1 VPKNYIAEFIPSEA
15 RDLKK
20 EVVMHIPNGM
30 LQGGIC
36 PVTAV
41 VSIIGVGVVGFKA
54 FFAKYKP
61 SATRFA
67 SITALIFASQM
78 INFPISGGT
87 SGHLL
92 GGVLAVALLGVPFGI
107 LSMALVVATQC
118 LAFSDGGFTVLGAN
132 ILNMAIIG
140 TGLGGIIH
148 SAFAKRFPSN
158 SPQYMVGLGFAA
170 WISVMLAAFACSAEL
185 AISGTIP
192 FFRVIGAMF
201 GTHALI
207 GIGEGLITVAVC
219 FALAS
224 KPVNISQ
231 RRSVAVPL
239 IASGIIATI
248 LSPFASRLPDGLE
261 WVAQKYAF
269 LHESAPTFVSPLPDY
284 AVPAIS
290 NEVLTTGL
298 AGIIGIAIT
307 FFIAWIVARFLN
319 RSKRA
324 KVTP

>member
-1 VPKNYIAEFIPSEA
+1 
-15 RDLKK
+15 
-20 EVVMHIPNGM
+20 MHIPNGM

-41 VSIIGVGVVGFKA
+41 ISITGVGVVGFKA
-54 FFAKYKP
+54 FFAKCKP
-61 SATRFA
+61 STAKFA
-67 SITALIFASQM
+67 AITALIFASQM
-78 INFPISGGT
+78 MNFSISGGT
-87 SGHLL
+87 SGHLI
-92 GGVLAVALLGVPFGI
+92 GGVLAVALLGIPFGI

-118 LAFSDGGFTVLGAN
+118 LVFSDGGFIVLGAN

-140 TGLGGIIH
+140 AGLGGVIRNV
-148 SAFAKRFPSN
+148 FAKKLPLN

-170 WISVMLAAFACSAEL
+170 WLAVMMAAFACSIEL

-192 FFRVIGAMF
+192 FLRVIGAMV

-219 FALAS
+219 FALES
-224 KPVNISQ
+224 KTVNISQ
-231 RRSVAVPL
+231 RRSVALPL
-239 IASGIIATI
+239 IASGVIAMI
-248 LSPFASRLPDGLE
+248 LSPFASGLPDGLE

-269 LHESAPTFVSPLPDY
+269 LHEAAPTFVSPLPDY
-284 AVPAIS
+284 AVPAVS

-298 AGIIGIAIT
+298 AGIIGVAIT

-319 RSKRA
+319 KPKRV
-324 KVTP
+324 KVTI

>member
-1 VPKNYIAEFIPSEA
+1 
-15 RDLKK
+15 
-20 EVVMHIPNGM
+20 MHIPNGM

-41 VSIIGVGVVGFKA
+41 VSVVGIGVVGFKA
-54 FFAKYKP
+54 FFAEHKP
-61 SATRFA
+61 SAAKFA
-67 SITALIFASQM
+67 AITALIFAGQM
-78 INFPISGGT
+78 MNFSISGGT

-92 GGVLAVALLGVPFGI
+92 GGVLAVALLGIPFGI
-107 LSMALVVATQC
+107 LSMALVVVTQC
-118 LAFSDGGFTVLGAN
+118 LVFSDGGFIVLGAN

-140 TGLGGIIH
+140 AGLGGIIRG
-148 SAFAKRFPSN
+148 AFIKRLPSN

-170 WISVMLAAFACSAEL
+170 WLAVMMAAFVCSIEL

-192 FFRVIGAMF
+192 FFRVIGAML

-224 KPVNISQ
+224 KPVNISR

-248 LSPFASRLPDGLE
+248 LSPFASGLPDGLE
-261 WVAQKYAF
+261 WVAEKYAF
-269 LHESAPTFVSPLPDY
+269 FHESAPTFVSPLPDY

-298 AGIIGIAIT
+298 AGIIGVAIT
-307 FFIAWIVARFLN
+307 FFIAWIVAIFLN
-319 RSKRA
+319 KPKRV
-324 KVTP
+324 KVTL

>member
-1 VPKNYIAEFIPSEA
+1 
-15 RDLKK
+15 
-20 EVVMHIPNGM
+20 MHIPNGM

-41 VSIIGVGVVGFKA
+41 VSIIGIGVAGFKA
-54 FFAKYKP
+54 FFTEHKP
-61 SATRFA
+61 STAKFTA
-67 SITALIFASQM
+67 ITALIFAGQM
-78 INFPISGGT
+78 MNFSISGGT

-92 GGVLAVALLGVPFGI
+92 GGVLAVALLGIPFGI

-118 LAFSDGGFTVLGAN
+118 LVFSDGGFIVLGAN

-140 TGLGGIIH
+140 AGLGGVIRNV
-148 SAFAKRFPSN
+148 FTKRLPSN
-158 SPQYMVGLGFAA
+158 SPQYLVGLGFAA
-170 WISVMLAAFACSAEL
+170 WLAVMMAAFACSIEL

-192 FFRVIGAMF
+192 FSRVIGAML

-219 FALAS
+219 FILAS
-224 KPVNISQ
+224 KSVNISQ

-248 LSPFASRLPDGLE
+248 LSPFASGLPDGLE

-284 AVPAIS
+284 AVPTIS
-290 NEVLTTGL
+290 NEALTTGL
-298 AGIIGIAIT
+298 AGIIGVVIT
-307 FFIAWIVARFLN
+307 FFIAWTVARLLN
-319 RSKRA
+319 KPKRA
-324 KVTP
+324 RVTI